1 MKTSFSLP
9 KTGLLLL
16 LLLLAV
22 LPTFAQFRVIGYVPS
37 WAGDVNSVQY
47 SKLTHINYAFL
58 LPTATG
64 GLQPIENPAKLQ
76 SLVSLAHA
84 NGVKVLIS
92 VGGWNDGNDSG
103 FESIG
108 GNAAY
113 RNTFVTNL
121 VNFANQ
127 YNLDGV
133 DIDWEYPDAG
143 ASANNHALL
152 MQQLSTE
159 MHSRGKL
166 LTAAVVGTN
175 GASILNSVFTSVDFL
190 NLMAYDFNNFDHS
203 TYDYAAQSISYWR
216 GRGLPA
222 NKTVLG
228 VPFYGRPTW
237 ESYAQLLARGASPNA
252 DVFNGVGYNG
262 IPTIKSKT
270 NLAFDQGSG
279 IMIWELSQDAT
290 GANSLLTAINQ
301 VVVQRNGTTVTVHPV
316 PGRVEAERFAA
327 QTGAQTEATTD
338 TGGGQNVSYFDTGD
352 WLDYS
357 VNVATAGS
365 YTLGFRVASATGGA
379 TLQLRNSG
387 GATLGSI
394 SVGNTGGWQSWQ
406 TINATVTLPAG
417 RQTLRLYAA
426 ASTGCNVNWLNFAST
441 TPPPTSATTI
451 QAEAFT
457 SMQGVQVEATTD
469 AGGGQNVGYID
480 ATDWLAY
487 ANVSFPTSGTYTIE
501 YRVASPSGSTLSSD
515 LNAGSI
521 QLGNVAIP
529 ATGGWQNW
537 TTVSQTVTINAG
549 TYSFGVYAQAGGWN
563 FNWLRITK
571 VATAARPA
579 GTTLAASGAGSL
591 ERSLELYP
599 NPVARTLHFRAE
611 SALAGSSFEVI
622 DITGRTVLQGQLA
635 ATDLDVS
642 TLKAGVYTLRISAA
656 GQASITRRF
665 IKEAE

>member
-1 MKTSFSLP
+1 MKTNSLL
-9 KTGLLLL
+9 KRAIALV
-16 LLLLAV
+16 LLLLAS
-22 LPTFAQFRVIGYVPS
+22 LTTFAQFRVIGYMPS
-37 WAGDVNSVQY
+37 WAGDVSTVQY

-58 LPTATG
+58 LPTTTG
-64 GLQPIENPAKLQ
+64 GLQPIENPSKLQ
-76 SLVSLAHA
+76 SLVSTAHA

-108 GNAAY
+108 ANATY

-166 LTAAVVGTN
+166 LTAAVVGTG

-190 NLMAYDFNNFDHS
+190 NLMAYDYNNFDHS
-203 TYDYAAQSISYWR
+203 TYDYASQSISYWR

-252 DVFNGVGYNG
+252 DVFDGVGYNG

-301 VVVQRNGTTVTVHPV
+301 VVLQRNGTTAPV
-316 PGRVEAERFAA
+316 QAIPGRVEAEKFAT
-327 QTGAQTEATTD
+327 QSGTQTETTTD
-338 TGGGQNVSYFDTGD
+338 TGGGLNVSYFDGGD

-357 VNVATAGS
+357 VNVAAAGS
-365 YTLGFRVASATGGA
+365 YTLSFRVASATGGA
-379 TLQLRNSG
+379 TLQLRTSSG
-387 GATLGSI
+387 AVLGSI
-394 SVGNTGGWQSWQ
+394 NVGNTGGWQSWQ

-417 RQTLRLYAA
+417 RQTLRLYAV
-426 ASTGCNVNWLNFAST
+426 ASTGCNVNWLNFASA
-441 TPPPTSATTI
+441 TPSFSTTI
-451 QAEAFT
+451 QAEAYT
-457 SMQGVQVEATTD
+457 SMQGVQTETTTD
-469 AGGGQNVGYID
+469 TGGGQNVGYID
-480 ATDWLAY
+480 ATDWMAY
-487 ANVSFPTSGTYTIE
+487 ANVNFPTTGTYLIE

-515 LNAGSI
+515 LNAGAI
-521 QLGNVAIP
+521 QLGNVTIP
-529 ATGGWQNW
+529 ATGGWQTW
-537 TTVSQTVTINAG
+537 TTVSQTVTITAG

-571 VATAARPA
+571 AGAARPA
-579 GTTLAASGAGSL
+579 GTTLATTSSQL
-591 ERSLELYP
+591 DRNLDLYP
-599 NPVARTLHFRAE
+599 NPAARTLHFRSEAN
-611 SALAGSSFEVI
+611 LAGSQYQIV
-622 DITGRTVLQGQLA
+622 DVTGRTVLSGQLSA
-635 ATDLDVS
+635 ADLDVAA
-642 TLKAGVYTLRISAA
+642 LKAGVYTVRLVAE
-656 GQASITRRF
+656 GQASVTRRF
-665 IKEAE
+665 VKEAE

>member
-1 MKTSFSLP
+1 MKTNLP
-9 KTGLLLL
+9 LQRILLLL
-16 LLLLAV
+16 LLLVAAV
-22 LPTFAQFRVIGYVPS
+22 PGLAQFRVIGYVPS

-47 SKLTHINYAFL
+47 TKLTHINYAFL

-108 GNAAY
+108 ANATY

-159 MHSRGKL
+159 MHNRGKL

-203 TYDYAAQSISYWR
+203 TYDYAVQSINYWK

-301 VVVQRNGTTVTVHPV
+301 VVVQRNGVTPPPAQAI
-316 PGRVEAERFAA
+316 PGRIEAERSSA
-327 QTGAQTEATTD
+327 QSGTQTETTTD
-338 TGGGQNVSYFDTGD
+338 TGGGLNVAWYETGD

-357 VNVATAGS
+357 VNVASAGS
-365 YTLGFRVASATGGA
+365 YTVGFRVSSAYGGA

-387 GATLGSI
+387 GAVLGSVN
-394 SVGNTGGWQSWQ
+394 VGNTGGWQNWQ

-426 ASTGCNVNWLNFAST
+426 ASTGCNVNWLNFASA
-441 TPPPTSATTI
+441 TPPPPSSTTI

-487 ANVSFPTSGTYTIE
+487 ANVNFPTSGTYTIE

-529 ATGGWQNW
+529 ATGGWQTW
-537 TTVSQTVTINAG
+537 TTVSQTVNVNAG

-571 VATAARPA
+571 AGAARSA
-579 GTTLAASGAGSL
+579 GTTLATAPKLDHLL
-591 ERSLELYP
+591 EVYP
-599 NPVARTLHFRAE
+599 NPAGRTLHFRTE
-611 SALAGSSFEVI
+611 AGLLGSPYQVV
-622 DITGRTVLQGQLA
+622 DVTGRTVLNGQLSA
-635 ATDLDVS
+635 PDLDVS
-642 TLKAGVYTLRISAA
+642 SLKAGVYTLRLSPE
-656 GQASITRRF
+656 GQATVTRRF
-665 IKEAE
+665 VKEAE

>member
-1 MKTSFSLP
+1 MKTTSSLSR
-9 KTGLLLL
+9 LLLL
-16 LLLLAV
+16 LLFSLIT
-22 LPTFAQFRVIGYVPS
+22 LPTLAQFRVIGYVPS

-108 GNAAY
+108 ANASY

-166 LTAAVVGTN
+166 LTAAVVGTG

-203 TYDYAAQSISYWR
+203 TYDYAVQSINYWK

-252 DVFNGVGYNG
+252 DVFDGVGYNG

-279 IMIWELSQDAT
+279 IMIWELSQDVT

-301 VVVQRNGTTVTVHPV
+301 VVVQRNGV
-316 PGRVEAERFAA
+316 
-327 QTGAQTEATTD
+327 
-338 TGGGQNVSYFDTGD
+338 
-352 WLDYS
+352 
-357 VNVATAGS
+357 
-365 YTLGFRVASATGGA
+365 
-379 TLQLRNSG
+379 
-387 GATLGSI
+387 
-394 SVGNTGGWQSWQ
+394 
-406 TINATVTLPAG
+406 
-417 RQTLRLYAA
+417 
-426 ASTGCNVNWLNFAST
+426 
-441 TPPPTSATTI
+441 TPPQPRPSRGELRPKALRHNRAPKPKRLPT
-451 QAEAFT
+451 
-457 SMQGVQVEATTD
+457 
-469 AGGGQNVGYID
+469 
-480 ATDWLAY
+480 
-487 ANVSFPTSGTYTIE
+487 
-501 YRVASPSGSTLSSD
+501 
-515 LNAGSI
+515 
-521 QLGNVAIP
+521 P
-529 ATGGWQNW
+529 A
-537 TTVSQTVTINAG
+537 A
-549 TYSFGVYAQAGGWN
+549 
-563 FNWLRITK
+563 
-571 VATAARPA
+571 
-579 GTTLAASGAGSL
+579 
-591 ERSLELYP
+591 
-599 NPVARTLHFRAE
+599 
-611 SALAGSSFEVI
+611 
-622 DITGRTVLQGQLA
+622 D
-635 ATDLDVS
+635 
-642 TLKAGVYTLRISAA
+642 
-656 GQASITRRF
+656 
-665 IKEAE
+665 

>member
-1 MKTSFSLP
+1 MKTTAYLHRA
-9 KTGLLLL
+9 GLVLLLL
-16 LLLLAV
+16 LCSVAS
-22 LPTFAQFRVIGYVPS
+22 FAQFRVIGYMPS
-37 WAGDVNSVQY
+37 WAGDVTTVQY

-76 SLVSLAHA
+76 SLVATAHA

-92 VGGWNDGNDSG
+92 VGGWNDGNDSS

-121 VNFANQ
+121 VNFATQ

-143 ASANNHALL
+143 ASANNYAAL

-159 MHSRGKL
+159 MHNRGKL

-190 NLMAYDFNNFDHS
+190 NLMAYDYNNFDHS

-228 VPFYGRPTW
+228 VPFYGRPSW

-252 DVFNGVGYNG
+252 DVFDGVGYNG

-270 NLAFDQGSG
+270 NLAFDQASG

-301 VVVQRNGTTVTVHPV
+301 VVVQRTGTTPPV
-316 PGRVEAERFAA
+316 QAIPGRLEAERFAT
-327 QTGAQTEATTD
+327 QSGTQTETTTD
-338 TGGGQNVSYFDTGD
+338 TGGGLNVDYFDTGD
-352 WLDYS
+352 WLDYA
-357 VNVATAGS
+357 VNVATAGT
-365 YTLGFRVASATGGA
+365 YTLSLRVASATGGA
-379 TLQLRNSG
+379 TLQLRNSAG
-387 GATLGSI
+387 TTLGSI
-394 SVGNTGGWQSWQ
+394 NVGNTGGWQSWQ
-406 TINATVTLPAG
+406 TITTTVTLPAG

-426 ASTGCNVNWLNFAST
+426 ASTGCNVNWLNFASA
-441 TPPPTSATTI
+441 TPPPASTTI
-451 QAEAFT
+451 QAEAYT
-457 SMQGVQVEATTD
+457 SMNGVQLEATTD
-469 AGGGQNVGYID
+469 TGGGQNVGYID
-480 ATDWLAY
+480 ATDWMAY
-487 ANVSFPTSGTYTIE
+487 ANVTFPTTGTYTIE

-529 ATGGWQNW
+529 ATGGWQTW
-537 TTVSQTVTINAG
+537 TTVSQTVNINAG

-571 VATAARPA
+571 SGTAARPA
-579 GTTLAASGAGSL
+579 GTTLATSAGSTL
-591 ERSLELYP
+591 AQTLQIYP
-599 NPVARTLHFRAE
+599 NPVAHTLHFGADASLTG
-611 SALAGSSFEVI
+611 SAFEVA
-622 DITGRTVLQGQLA
+622 DVAGRAVLSGHLTA
-635 ATDLDVS
+635 AGLDVS
-642 TLKAGVYTLRISAA
+642 ALKAGTYTLRLSAD
-656 GQASITRRF
+656 GQASVVRRF
-665 IKEAE
+665 VKEAE

>member
-1 MKTSFSLP
+1 MKITFSL
-9 KTGLLLL
+9 KQVLLLL
-16 LLLLAV
+16 LLLLSSAS
-22 LPTFAQFRVIGYVPS
+22 TFAQFRVIGYVPS

-64 GLQPIENPAKLQ
+64 GLQPIENPSKLQ

-108 GNAAY
+108 ANAAY

-166 LTAAVVGTN
+166 LTAAVVGTG

-203 TYDYAAQSISYWR
+203 TYDYAVQSINYWK

-252 DVFNGVGYNG
+252 DVFDGVGYNG

-279 IMIWELSQDAT
+279 IMIWELSQDVT

-301 VVVQRNGTTVTVHPV
+301 VVVQRNGTNPPPAQAV
-316 PGRVEAERFAA
+316 PGRIEAESSSA
-327 QTGAQTEATTD
+327 QSGTQTETTTD
-338 TGGGQNVSYFDTGD
+338 TGGGLNVAWYETGD

-357 VNVATAGS
+357 VNVAAAGS
-365 YTLGFRVASATGGA
+365 YTVGFRVASAYGGA
-379 TLQLRNSG
+379 TLQLRNSA
-387 GATLGSI
+387 GAVLGSI
-394 SVGNTGGWQSWQ
+394 NVGNTGGWQNWQ

-417 RQTLRLYAA
+417 RQTLRLYAS
-426 ASTGCNVNWLNFAST
+426 ASTGCNVNWLTFAST
-441 TPPPTSATTI
+441 TPPPTSSTTI

-457 SMQGVQVEATTD
+457 SMQGVQVETTTD
-469 AGGGQNVGYID
+469 TGGGQNVGYID
-480 ATDWLAY
+480 ATDWMAY
-487 ANVSFPTSGTYTIE
+487 ANVNFPTSGTYTIE

-515 LNAGSI
+515 LNAGST

-537 TTVSQTVTINAG
+537 TTVSQTVNINAG

-571 VATAARPA
+571 AGAARPA
-579 GTTLAASGAGSL
+579 GTALTTSVSTLDRNL
-591 ERSLELYP
+591 EVYP
-599 NPVARTLHFRAE
+599 NPAGRALHFRADA
-611 SALAGSSFEVI
+611 SLIGSQYQVFDV
-622 DITGRTVLQGQLA
+622 TGRTVLSGQLSA
-635 ATDLDVS
+635 ADLDVS
-642 TLKAGVYTLRISAA
+642 TLKAGVYTLRLSAE
-656 GQASITRRF
+656 GQGSVTRRF
-665 IKEAE
+665 VKEME